1 MRVTIKFFLEIRR
14 YDLLC
19 LEGIAQALRI
29 FNGQQ
34 EMPTY
39 KLASISRESMIK
51 MHVKPEVIPE
61 IPKYISVFF
70 LFGFKCG
77 SWFYIV

>member
-1 MRVTIKFFLEIRR
+1 MKLLVRILFFDNKKYESNINYTPLIYMHR

-34 EMPTY
+34 EIPTY
-39 KLASISRESMIK
+39 KAANISTKSMLK
-51 MHVKPEVIPE
+51 MHVKAEVIILE
-61 IPKYISVFF
+61 IH
-70 LFGFKCG
+70 
-77 SWFYIV
+77 

>member
-1 MRVTIKFFLEIRR
+1 MLIKKSNLFCFDMHR

-34 EMPTY
+34 EMPKY
-39 KLASISRESMIK
+39 NVANINRESMIK
-51 MHVKPEVIPE
+51 MHVKPEVVYPQN
-61 IPKYISVFF
+61 SQSNDHFF
-70 LFGFKCG
+70 SLN
-77 SWFYIV
+77 FYCDS

>member
-1 MRVTIKFFLEIRR
+1 MHR

-34 EMPTY
+34 EIPTY
-39 KLASISRESMIK
+39 KLAKISTKSMLK
-51 MHVKPEVIPE
+51 MHVKAEVIILE
-61 IPKYISVFF
+61 IH
-70 LFGFKCG
+70 
-77 SWFYIV
+77 